1 MRKYIKHLGITLII
15 AGLIVFVIRF
25 TGGPSKINCLLFSAF
40 ALITAGIAVQIWIYK
55 KDSKY

>member
-1 MRKYIKHLGITLII
+1 MLII
-15 AGLIVFVIRF
+15 AGLIVFVIRL